1 MVDKMPKKKIKSVKK
16 ASKNNIISLPKKKK
30 KDNITLDKRPD
41 GTLITNLDNYKTKDL
56 ERWLTIDDCCL
67 ILPDLLKKR
76 TWESWRAK
84 NKLSGYVDKIGPQY
98 KIFGLAI
105 IKIKVIWLCR
115 YAKGYGWEQ
124 EPHPAAMHNIETQIK
139 AANNI

>member
-1 MVDKMPKKKIKSVKK
+1 LPKKKIKSAEK

-30 KDNITLDKRPD
+30 KTNITLDKRPD
-41 GTLITNLDNYKTKDL
+41 GFLITNLDHYKNKNL

-76 TWESWRAK
+76 TWESWRAR
-84 NKLSGYVDKIGPQY
+84 NKISGDKIGPQY

-105 IKIKVIWLCR
+105 IKIKVIWLCS
-115 YAKGYGWEQ
+115 YEKGLGWEKEQ
-124 EPHPAAMHNIETQIK
+124 QPQQTAMSNIGQQTSVLG
-139 AANNI
+139 NI

>member
-1 MVDKMPKKKIKSVKK
+1 LPKKKIKSAEK

-30 KDNITLDKRPD
+30 KTNITLDKRPD
-41 GTLITNLDNYKTKDL
+41 GFLITNLDHYKNKNL

-76 TWESWRAK
+76 TWESWRAR
-84 NKLSGYVDKIGPQY
+84 NKISGDKIGPQY

-105 IKIKVIWLCR
+105 IKIKVIWLFR
-115 YAKGYGWEQ
+115 YVKGANWEH
-124 EPHPAAMHNIETQIK
+124 EPQPTT
-139 AANNI
+139 ANNIDQQTSTSGNI